1 MAVLIHQVIG
11 MNTITKLARLLL
23 AKEEQVRGL
32 LIGWI
37 SLFLQELTHILLK
50 RTKTNYCNGLHIIF
64 KNEAN
69 YIHAMSI
76 RSRYTSTC

>member
-37 SLFLQELTHILLK
+37 SLFFAGAHAYTIKANEDKLLQ
-50 RTKTNYCNGLHIIF
+50 RFAYYF
-64 KNEAN
+64 
-69 YIHAMSI
+69 
-76 RSRYTSTC
+76 